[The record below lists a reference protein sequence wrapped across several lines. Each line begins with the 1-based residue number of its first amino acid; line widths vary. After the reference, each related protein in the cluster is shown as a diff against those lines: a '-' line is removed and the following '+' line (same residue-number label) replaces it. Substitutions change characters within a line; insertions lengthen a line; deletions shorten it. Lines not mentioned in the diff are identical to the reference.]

1 MKTWLFSLTALLLG
15 SAHLGAQPAYPR
27 PQLLLEAKDLQA
39 GADKFVI
46 LDARSKAKYTEG
58 HIPGAVWVDH
68 DAWSKDF
75 GINPNDKEWPGRA
88 SRLGIDNVKPVA
100 VYDDGGVKDAAR
112 IWYILRYL
120 GVKDVRLVN
129 GGLAAWKAEK
139 LPLSDKL
146 EAIPLT
152 VFKAGPPLASLHADQ
167 DRVLNFLKEK
177 KTQII
182 DARSEKEYCGDTKT
196 AKRSGSMPGAL
207 HLEWNEAIDPKTKKF
222 KSADEVTKLFQD
234 AGIDLSKPSVTYC
247 QSGGRASVMVFTMEL
262 MGAKEV
268 ANYYRSWSEWGNA
281 EATPVVTPKRK

>member
-1 MKTWLFSLTALLLG
+1 MKIWLFSLAALLLL
-15 SAHLGAQPAYPR
+15 SPHARAQSAYPR
-27 PQLLLEAKDLQA
+27 PRLLVEAKELQDA
-39 GADKFVI
+39 GGKLVV
-46 LDARSKAKYTEG
+46 LDARSKAKHAEG
-58 HIPGAVWVDH
+58 HVPGAVWVDH
-68 DAWSKDF
+68 DAWSKAFHTD
-75 GINPNDKEWPGRA
+75 PDAKEWPGRVGG
-88 SRLGIDNVKPVA
+88 LGVTDKSAVA

-112 IWYILRYL
+112 VWYILRYL

-129 GGLAAWKAEK
+129 GGLAAWKAQK
-139 LPLSDKL
+139 LPISDKL
-146 EAIPLT
+146 ESAPLA
-152 VFKAGPPLASLHADQ
+152 VFKAGAAVASLHADQ
-167 DRVLNFLKEK
+167 DRVLGFLKDK

-182 DARSEKEYCGDTKT
+182 DSRSEKEYCGDSKT

-207 HLEWNEAIDPKTKKF
+207 HLEWSEALDPATKKF
-222 KSADEVTKLFQD
+222 KSADELAKLFQD